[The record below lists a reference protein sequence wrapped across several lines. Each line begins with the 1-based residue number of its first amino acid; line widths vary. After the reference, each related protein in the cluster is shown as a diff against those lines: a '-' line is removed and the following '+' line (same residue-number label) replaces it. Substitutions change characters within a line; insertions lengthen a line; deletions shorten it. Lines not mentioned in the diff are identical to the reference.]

1 MRVDLHVHSTAS
13 DGAFA
18 PAEVARRAAEAG
30 LQAFALTD
38 HDTLAGV
45 AEARAAGAELGVR
58 VIAGCEFSVDGPGG
72 EMHLLGY
79 FLPDG
84 DPAVESFLAD
94 QREKR
99 VRRAEL
105 LVGRLRKLGIAI
117 TIEQVRAI
125 AGSGAVGRPHVARAL
140 VALGAVRDIGDAF
153 DKYLGT
159 GRAAFVPKVLPRVG
173 EVTALVRASGGI
185 TSAAHLKDRGMKP
198 ILQLLKQAGVD
209 GVEVR
214 HPSHDESTTKRLS
227 KLFVELDLVPTG
239 GTDWHGDFAEDRP
252 GVSLG
257 SLDIPPAWLERVE
270 RLHTERVSAE
280 VSK

>member
-1 MRVDLHVHSTAS
+1 MKVDLHVHSTAS

-18 PAEVARRAAEAG
+18 PAEVARRAAAAG

-45 AEARAAGAELGVR
+45 AEARAAGSGLGVR

-84 DPAVESFLAD
+84 DPAVEGFLED
-94 QREKR
+94 QRAKR

-105 LVGRLRKLGIAI
+105 LVGRLKKAGIPI
-117 TIEQVRAI
+117 TIEQVREI

-140 VALGAVRDIGDAF
+140 VALGAVRDVQDAF
-153 DKYLGT
+153 DKYLGN
-159 GRAAFVPKVLPRVG
+159 GRAAFVPKVLPRIAD
-173 EVTALVRASGGI
+173 VTTLVRAAGGV
-185 TSAAHLKDRGMKP
+185 TSAAHLKDRGVKP
-198 ILQLLKQAGVD
+198 ILQLLRKAGVD

-214 HPSHDESTTKRLS
+214 HPSHDESTIKRLN
-227 KLFVELDLVPTG
+227 KLFAELDLVPTG
-239 GTDWHGDFAEDRP
+239 GSDWHGDFAVDRP
-252 GVSLG
+252 AASLG
-257 SLDIPPAWLERVE
+257 SQDVPPTWLEQVE
-270 RLHTERVSAE
+270 RIHIERVSAE